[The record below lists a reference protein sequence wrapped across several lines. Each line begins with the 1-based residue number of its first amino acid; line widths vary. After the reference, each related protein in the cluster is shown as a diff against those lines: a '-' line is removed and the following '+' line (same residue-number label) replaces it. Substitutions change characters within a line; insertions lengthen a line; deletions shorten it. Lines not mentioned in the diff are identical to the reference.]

1 MEIELLLLSI
11 LAVGLF
17 SGMELAFVSA
27 NRLEIELKKQQGGLL
42 SYALSTYYEK
52 PSLFLGTLLMGVNIS
67 LVIYSITMAGIVN
80 SFLHPIVGDKEFL
93 GLFIETV
100 ITTVVVLI
108 VGEFIPKNIFMLNPN
123 GFLNVLAIPFLS
135 IYYILYI
142 FVVFTVFIAKF
153 LLKYLFG
160 INYIEDNQKPIF
172 SKFDL
177 QDYVAKNI
185 EGKNENQQPI
195 DAELFENAIDLTYTK
210 VRECMVTR
218 TEIEAVEIDETLD
231 EIRQQFIETK
241 HSKLIVYKETIDS
254 ILGYFHHQDI
264 LKNRKKLWKMITV
277 PEAMHAGDLLHQFIK
292 ERKTLAWVVDEFGG
306 TAGIISLEDVMEEIF
321 GEIRDEYDNDEA
333 EQLLET
339 QINENEYLFSGR
351 LSIDHLNNTYDLQI
365 PIGDY
370 ETLAGFII
378 ANSGSIPAKSE
389 VVIINHFEF
398 TITDVSNTRINNVV
412 LKVLKR

>member
-160 INYIEDNQKPIF
+160 INYTEDNQKPIF